1 MACHD
6 RLEMTDAELEAV
18 IDEAHRNGL
27 PITAHATDNA
37 SIERSLRFGIDCIEH
52 GGKMTDSTI
61 QLLLDRKVPIVTTFA
76 PVVVQANAEIA
87 RKYNI
92 PEWKIAERQ
101 RAVADPTRYESLVKA
116 AQAGVP
122 MAFGTDAGSPA
133 VAHDVVAPELK
144 FMVQLGIAKDNY
156 AAIRA
161 ATAVGST
168 VIHLQDKIGTLQA
181 GKLADVIVVAG
192 NPLEDLDALKQV
204 QMAFVGGRRLV

>member
-1 MACHD
+1 M
-6 RLEMTDAELEAV
+6 
-18 IDEAHRNGL
+18 
-27 PITAHATDNA
+27 
-37 SIERSLRFGIDCIEH
+37 
-52 GGKMTDSTI
+52 
-61 QLLLDRKVPIVTTFA
+61 PIVTTFA
-76 PVVVQANAEIA
+76 PVVVQANPEIA

-168 VIHLQDKIGTLQA
+168 VIRLQDKIGTLQA

-192 NPLEDLDALKQV
+192 NPLEELDALKQV
-204 QMAFVGGRRLV
+204 QMAFVGGRRMV